1 MSVISV
7 DYRRAPE
14 HQFPAALNDGYEAYQ
29 WIKAHAG
36 ELCIDKSRIIL
47 AGTSAGAN
55 LIASL
60 AIKLRDESADDG
72 ILGQLLNIPA
82 VCHPDHF
89 QFPSYEENEDA
100 PTINGRSM
108 RWFWRQYCPSMGE
121 SPLAS
126 PLLATDHTSLPPAF
140 IQVAELDALRD
151 EGMAYAQ
158 ALERAG
164 VHVTLKTYPGLPHGF
179 VLAVHMKV
187 VGTYYMSMVEWVHD
201 RLRGVD
207 AT

>member
-1 MSVISV
+1 
-7 DYRRAPE
+7 
-14 HQFPAALNDGYEAYQ
+14 
-29 WIKAHAG
+29 
-36 ELCIDKSRIIL
+36 
-47 AGTSAGAN
+47 
-55 LIASL
+55 
-60 AIKLRDESADDG
+60 
-72 ILGQLLNIPA
+72 
-82 VCHPDHF
+82 
-89 QFPSYEENEDA
+89 
-100 PTINGRSM
+100 
-108 RWFWRQYCPSMGE
+108 MGE